1 MEKKNNL
8 EILKN
13 DLKKDLIF
21 YNMENKNNF
30 NFENNNLSMN
40 TMDNIIEILKRK
52 INRKINENVKHKAS
66 LRAFDDYI
74 KNLGDDK
81 TKLKQFNVQ
90 LDNLNKK
97 TNTLKSLFKSITS
110 EKRSKKIKYTME
122 KKKFIQALPE
132 IEPEPEII
140 IKPTKVERKEQYEKK
155 KKAVKESKTEIK
167 P

>member
-1 MEKKNNL
+1 MEKNNL

-13 DLKKDLIF
+13 DLKKDLLF
-21 YNMENKNNF
+21 YNMENKNNLQ
-30 NFENNNLSMN
+30 NSENNNLSIN

-74 KNLGDDK
+74 KNLGDNK

-97 TNTLKSLFKSITS
+97 QIH
-110 EKRSKKIKYTME
+110 
-122 KKKFIQALPE
+122 
-132 IEPEPEII
+132 
-140 IKPTKVERKEQYEKK
+140 
-155 KKAVKESKTEIK
+155 
-167 P
+167 

>member
-1 MEKKNNL
+1 MEKNNLEIFNL

-13 DLKKDLIF
+13 DLKKDLLL

-30 NFENNNLSMN
+30 NSENNYLSIN

-66 LRAFDDYI
+66 LKAFDDYI

-90 LDNLNKK
+90 LDNFK
-97 TNTLKSLFKSITS
+97 T
-110 EKRSKKIKYTME
+110 
-122 KKKFIQALPE
+122 
-132 IEPEPEII
+132 
-140 IKPTKVERKEQYEKK
+140 
-155 KKAVKESKTEIK
+155 
-167 P
+167 